1 MKFLVMLCI
10 SLSSLMATLSYADD
24 HASQQGQAFPVYGM
38 ANNFEVSNPAGALA
52 AVRTFMASPA
62 AKAFPGNVIFNE
74 VVADGDMAGTHSL
87 NVFYPSPEAMGQI
100 INSDQPPAEALAFF
114 MSMQASAEPIGS
126 SVFRMLRG
134 HGLSSTSGTLTLI
147 IQLEVTDGAS
157 FSKAF
162 DKLWGSDSFQN
173 FPGGVYFGDFMAN
186 GDNPSTHWISFVAKD
201 MASLGQGMD
210 EVQGSKDMATYLKD
224 ANSFRNY
231 GGRALFRTIQS
242 MAAGGS

>member
-1 MKFLVMLCI
+1 MNLNKENTMKFLVMLCI
-10 SLSSLMATLSYADD
+10 SLSSLMAALSYADD

-74 VVADGDMAGTHSL
+74 VVADGDMAGSHSL

-162 DKLWGSDSFQN
+162 DKFPPN
-173 FPGGVYFGDFMAN
+173 FCKMSSKSLCLVLSS
-186 GDNPSTHWISFVAKD
+186 PSNLEIESID
-201 MASLGQGMD
+201 GI
-210 EVQGSKDMATYLKD
+210 
-224 ANSFRNY
+224 RNKN
-231 GGRALFRTIQS
+231 A
-242 MAAGGS
+242 